1 MFFRLLYNNYICSY
15 QFWNMLEDK
24 KILLRA
30 VEPED
35 LDVLFAWENN
45 VALWD
50 VGNTRQPYSRFALK
64 QYISQVDTNI
74 YESGQ
79 VRFMIVN
86 REDSCV
92 AGTVDLFDFD
102 IHHSRIAFGLFVE
115 DKYKGKGIATSA
127 LHLIEHY
134 VFDFLNINQMYCHI
148 SILNTASKMMFEK
161 EKYEVNGV
169 LKNWIRTQYG
179 YEDVLVFQRFKKT
192 V

>member
-1 MFFRLLYNNYICSY
+1 
-15 QFWNMLEDK
+15 MLEDK

-35 LDVLFAWENN
+35 LDVLFEWENN

-64 QYISQVDTNI
+64 EYISQIGTNI

-79 VRFMIVN
+79 LRFMIVN
-86 REDSCV
+86 KEDGGV

-102 IHHSRIAFGLFVE
+102 MHHSRIAFGLFV
-115 DKYKGKGIATSA
+115 DDAYKGKGIATSA
-127 LHLIEHY
+127 LRLIEGY
-134 VFDFLNINQMYCHI
+134 IFDFLNVNQMYCHI
-148 SILNTASKMMFEK
+148 STSNTASKKMFQK

-169 LKNWIRTQYG
+169 LKNWIRTLNG
-179 YEDVLVFQRFKKT
+179 FEDVLVFQRFKINNKE
-192 V
+192 